1 MIIYSAVPY
10 LLAAAPAFI
19 VLLAVLVGGCTM
31 TRTTNDPIG
40 PARYYS
46 DPNSRTGND
55 LVQELDRRAT
65 REEMRRIVEEGQR

>member
-1 MIIYSAVPY
+1 MIYSAVPY
-10 LLAAAPAFI
+10 LLVAAPAFI

-31 TRTTNDPIG
+31 TRTANDPVG
-40 PARYYS
+40 PAQYYS
-46 DPNSRTGND
+46 DPSGRTRNE